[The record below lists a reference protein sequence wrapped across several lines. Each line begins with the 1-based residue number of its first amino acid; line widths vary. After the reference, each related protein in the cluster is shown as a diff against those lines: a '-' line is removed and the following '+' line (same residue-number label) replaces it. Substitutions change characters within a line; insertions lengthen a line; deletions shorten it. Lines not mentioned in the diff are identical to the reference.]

1 MSLLQMLLCCS
12 AFVCAL
18 AVLPLPVSLPA
29 AGPIPGNTRREH
41 ASSTYTD
48 PQNHLSSSGKRGV
61 DERQTQAAAA
71 GGPLDEN
78 RRRLSALERNH
89 TEKTDTDILDTDKD
103 LILLPKVEVA
113 ESIKKEMEMTKL
125 EEVKAELRADI
136 ARASAGWSMQAGAT
150 EMLQRQITRLEA
162 KHDRE
167 TQELRDQIVE
177 MQQRQNER
185 HPADGKDPQQVEQHR
200 QQHKKQQQP
209 QMDQSGG
216 GRQDGE
222 ALKGKAK
229 RMSSRKRRL
238 QTESCRGESLI
249 ARVGAINAACCS
261 GIGHRRVLQDGSS
274 SGGACERLPKH
285 CTPTCAPVFIAFRE
299 ECGETMETVGFEMR
313 QVEKLHESCLAQ
325 VSEDQGSCGA
335 QIGRRLQRIDN
346 SVDSAIRNTGATAA
360 MIIPLRVVTDART
373 GRLMVL
379 MQTGRR
385 RSLQDP
391 QGAETVQEFR
401 CECGSGAISSCIP
414 ECNEAVHGYELLLTI
429 DESDLRV
436 SCKLHLGIFSWAGKP

>member
-1 MSLLQMLLCCS
+1 
-12 AFVCAL
+12 
-18 AVLPLPVSLPA
+18 
-29 AGPIPGNTRREH
+29 
-41 ASSTYTD
+41 
-48 PQNHLSSSGKRGV
+48 
-61 DERQTQAAAA
+61 
-71 GGPLDEN
+71 
-78 RRRLSALERNH
+78 
-89 TEKTDTDILDTDKD
+89 
-103 LILLPKVEVA
+103 
-113 ESIKKEMEMTKL
+113 
-125 EEVKAELRADI
+125 
-136 ARASAGWSMQAGAT
+136 
-150 EMLQRQITRLEA
+150 
-162 KHDRE
+162 
-167 TQELRDQIVE
+167 
-177 MQQRQNER
+177 
-185 HPADGKDPQQVEQHR
+185 
-200 QQHKKQQQP
+200 
-209 QMDQSGG
+209 MDS
-216 GRQDGE
+216 
-222 ALKGKAK
+222 AK
-229 RMSSRKRRL
+229 RKSSWKRRL

-299 ECGETMETVGFEMR
+299 ECGKTMETVGFEMR

>member
-1 MSLLQMLLCCS
+1 
-12 AFVCAL
+12 
-18 AVLPLPVSLPA
+18 
-29 AGPIPGNTRREH
+29 
-41 ASSTYTD
+41 
-48 PQNHLSSSGKRGV
+48 
-61 DERQTQAAAA
+61 
-71 GGPLDEN
+71 
-78 RRRLSALERNH
+78 
-89 TEKTDTDILDTDKD
+89 
-103 LILLPKVEVA
+103 
-113 ESIKKEMEMTKL
+113 
-125 EEVKAELRADI
+125 
-136 ARASAGWSMQAGAT
+136 
-150 EMLQRQITRLEA
+150 MLQRQITRLEA

-167 TQELRDQIVE
+167 TQELRDQIEE
-177 MQQRQNER
+177 MQRQNER
-185 HPADGKDPQQVEQHR
+185 TRPDGKDPQ

-209 QMDQSGG
+209 QMDQTGG

-229 RMSSRKRRL
+229 RMSSWKRRL

-249 ARVGAINAACCS
+249 ARVEAINAACCS

-313 QVEKLHESCLAQ
+313 QVEELHESCLAQ